1 MSGDRG
7 AVADQVPGDR
17 HGQGPC
23 TCSGSVGADVRRDQ
37 AGDDHQEPDRA
48 RNLPALPQREEEAMG
63 WGVLDRRLLRE
74 HGWPA
79 RQRADDW
86 RLGQTAG
93 LHLPEA
99 SPGPPAGAVPIAN
112 NSPLAAGIFY
122 LRCGRDRSQR
132 DRSLVHGL
140 PRPRYI
146 RPPVRRSGPGE
157 RRDHCSATVSRES
170 ASLPRCEVRDCRNS
184 VCGP

>member
-1 MSGDRG
+1 MSGERG

-23 TCSGSVGADVRRDQ
+23 TCSGSVGAYVRRDQ
-37 AGDDHQEPDRA
+37 AGDDHREPDRA

-93 LHLPEA
+93 LHLPQA

-112 NSPLAAGIFY
+112 NSPLAAGMFY
-122 LRCGRDRSQR
+122 FLRVCLQDSLIPHLTDDSRAVGKDVLAIGGMPLSQ
-132 DRSLVHGL
+132 
-140 PRPRYI
+140 PRY
-146 RPPVRRSGPGE
+146 
-157 RRDHCSATVSRES
+157 H
-170 ASLPRCEVRDCRNS
+170 L
-184 VCGP
+184 